1 MITQIKQPIFIAL
14 SLSLLLH
21 GLFFLP
27 LDSHELSQTA
37 KGHNQLI
44 LLETSPI
51 DKTIIKQQDE
61 NSATANQVTKQK
73 LTSGNLHPQ
82 VEANQQAALITK
94 QTAQL
99 TQTSNQGDLLD
110 QSGKELTAQQK
121 YEHMIYQ
128 HLLKKMESAPY
139 SGSGSANVALKII
152 SAGIAINVEIDQTSG
167 KAGYKSWLLQK
178 ILSSNPMP
186 PFFSDMKER
195 QIIMSISFK
204 HETEN

>member
-1 MITQIKQPIFIAL
+1 MRTQIKQPIFFSL
-14 SLSLLLH
+14 GLSLLLH

-27 LDSHELSQTA
+27 LDSNELSQTA

-44 LLETSPI
+44 LLETSQI
-51 DKTIIKQQDE
+51 DKATIKQQAE
-61 NSATANQVTKQK
+61 NNAAANRVTKQK
-73 LTSGNLHPQ
+73 LNSGNLHPK
-82 VEANQQAALITK
+82 VEANQQAALISK

-99 TQTSNQGDLLD
+99 TQTSNQGNLLD

-139 SGSGSANVALKII
+139 SGSANVTLKII
-152 SAGIAINVEIDQTSG
+152 SAGIAINVDIDQTSG
-167 KAGYKSWLLQK
+167 QAGYKSWLLQK

-186 PFFSDMKER
+186 PFFSDMKES
-195 QIIMSISFK
+195 QIKMSISFK
-204 HETEN
+204 HKTEN